1 MKIGIITFHNAL
13 NAGAVLQAYALQ
25 TFLVQLGHEAEF
37 IDYCPPRKFHLR
49 DFLAKSPKTIL
60 NKLENFY
67 YYRKYSSNNSFN
79 RILKLSPIKFFNYN
93 DLKQNLPNYDVVIA
107 GSDQI
112 WNFHITLSPI
122 YLLSFVPTNKRKI
135 AYAASLGQCHI
146 DPSIYNE
153 FREALSKF
161 DAISV
166 REKNGA
172 EFIAKLLNNKIPIY
186 HTVDP
191 TLLISKEQ
199 YQQII
204 EKRNTV
210 NNKHYLC
217 TYILAELDNDNKKI
231 ISYIKNTLRLNII
244 NVRNPD
250 TCIKLK
256 RAQNII
262 VTPTQWLYYITNSD
276 FVICCSFHAVVFSIL
291 FHKPFIVLSPPSFK
305 NQGGNMRINSFLYEI
320 GLSDY
325 IINTFDQNKIDSL
338 IRKKIDWNKI
348 ETILAIK
355 KEYSTNFIIKNL
367 NT

>member
-1 MKIGIITFHNAL
+1 M
-13 NAGAVLQAYALQ
+13 
-25 TFLVQLGHEAEF
+25 
-37 IDYCPPRKFHLR
+37 
-49 DFLAKSPKTIL
+49 
-60 NKLENFY
+60 
-67 YYRKYSSNNSFN
+67 
-79 RILKLSPIKFFNYN
+79 
-93 DLKQNLPNYDVVIA
+93 
-107 GSDQI
+107 
-112 WNFHITLSPI
+112 
-122 YLLSFVPTNKRKI
+122 
-135 AYAASLGQCHI
+135 
-146 DPSIYNE
+146 
-153 FREALSKF
+153 
-161 DAISV
+161 
-166 REKNGA
+166 
-172 EFIAKLLNNKIPIY
+172 
-186 HTVDP
+186 
-191 TLLISKEQ
+191 
-199 YQQII
+199 
-204 EKRNTV
+204 
-210 NNKHYLC
+210 
-217 TYILAELDNDNKKI
+217 AELDNDNKKI